1 MKVMEMRDYV
11 KSYRPVLNR
20 RAVGLLL
27 AVASQCGVFIP
38 QVMADT
44 NLSISI
50 VNQDGKVNGVVNDAT
65 GNPLIGV
72 SVVMKGTTTGVVTD
86 LDGRFSLNVSPNA
99 VLVFSY
105 IGMQAQEINVAGK
118 KSFNIIM
125 KEDAETLEE
134 VVVIGY
140 GTVKKSNLSG
150 AVSTVSS
157 KDLKKIP
164 ASNLSQALQGNA
176 SGLYT
181 LQSDR
186 NPGSDVTLNIRGNN
200 SFTGGEPLFIIDG
213 FPVASGGGL
222 QALNPND
229 IESVSVLKD
238 ASSTAIYGA
247 RAANGVVLVTTKSG
261 KIGKP
266 VLDVDIYCG
275 IKYFNNPIKTMNAQQ
290 FAELRHESYR
300 MDGIEIPSNA
310 FLSTESQ
317 MLESG
322 RSTNWWKEVSRQGR
336 LTQSYQVS
344 YSSGTETTK
353 IHVGAGFFDEQGI
366 VNNSGFKRG
375 NLRFNASQKFGDRIT
390 LSTFNS
396 IGLMTKGGSDPESV
410 LFPSVVGNPM
420 SPVVNSEGEY
430 YAMIQNALGTPR
442 LSPVAFTE
450 LPVNNTM
457 QPIIN
462 TSLALDIK
470 LWDGLKFKTQIS
482 GEIDNW
488 RQNFYN
494 PKAIS
499 GVAQGSVQGTDGFAQ
514 ITSTVNYNWMSETT
528 LSYNKTFNKIHN
540 IDAVAGF
547 SVQQNRWET
556 VSASATGFA
565 SDIYESYNL
574 GASSGLARK
583 PSSEMKEWS
592 MLSYIGRIVYTLRDK
607 YILTANMRIDGSSR
621 FGKNNKYGYF
631 PSGALAWKISE
642 EAFMKDIEWLSDLKF
657 RASYGLS
664 GNANAL
670 IPYQTLSK
678 LSYAGYNFNSAEAP
692 GYYESNMPSNDL
704 KWETTEQLDLGL
716 DISVFNSRLNVT
728 LDYYLKN
735 TRDLIREIDIPA
747 VAGFPSTYVNMGNLR
762 NTGMELSINS
772 TNLNGEF
779 VWKTSFLVALNRNK
793 LTSLGDGSEKI
804 GTSHWVGKPIS
815 IGNRYMIEA
824 DGIWQANE
832 EKKAATYGSVPGDV
846 KYIDQ
851 NEDGKINDDD
861 RVFAGSYYPKF
872 YGSMTN
878 DFSYKNFDLSVFM
891 TFEQG
896 RDIYNGNNYILL
908 SGSGVDNNR
917 TEMLDRWTPTN
928 PSNQYPRAS
937 ATSKNRLST
946 TTSEF
951 LENGSYL
958 KVKNITLGYS
968 LPKSLISKIGID
980 HLRIYTSVNN
990 LLTFTSYTGMD
1001 PEDGDIW
1008 NTDRSSSYPITRNYM
1023 LGLQVKF

>member
-1 MKVMEMRDYV
+1 MKVMEMKKYV

-20 RAVGLLL
+20 KAIGLLL
-27 AVASQCGVFIP
+27 AATCQCGVFVP
-38 QVMADT
+38 HAMADT
-44 NLSISI
+44 NFKVSI
-50 VNQDGKVNGVVNDAT
+50 VSQDGKVTGVVNDAS
-65 GNPLIGV
+65 GMPLIGV
-72 SVVMKGTTTGVVTD
+72 SVVVKGTTTGVVTD
-86 LDGRFSLNVSPNA
+86 MDGKFSLGVSPNA
-99 VLVFSY
+99 TLVFSY
-105 IGMQAQEINVAGK
+105 IGMQAKEINVAGK
-118 KSFNIIM
+118 KTFNVVL
-125 KEDAETLEE
+125 KEDAEALEE
-134 VVVIGY
+134 VVIIGY

-157 KDLKKIP
+157 KDLKKLP

-176 SGLYT
+176 PGLYT

-186 NPGSDVTLNIRGNN
+186 NPGSDVTLNIRGNS
-200 SFTGGEPLFIIDG
+200 SFEGGEPLFIVDG

-229 IESVSVLKD
+229 IESVSILKD

-266 VLDVDIYCG
+266 VLDIDIYCG
-275 IKYFNNPIKTMNAQQ
+275 VKYFNNPIKTMNSQQ
-290 FAELRHESYR
+290 FADLRRESYE
-300 MDGIEIPSNA
+300 MDGIEMLDDA
-310 FLSTESQ
+310 FLPTELQ
-317 MLESG
+317 MLKSG
-322 RSTNWWKEVSRQGR
+322 RSTNWWNEVARQGQ

-375 NLRFNASQKFGDRIT
+375 SLRFNASQKFGDRVT
-390 LSTFNS
+390 LSTYNS
-396 IGLMTKGGSDPESV
+396 IGLMTKRGSDPESV

-420 SPVVNSEGEY
+420 SPVVNPEGEY

-457 QPIIN
+457 EPIIN

-470 LWDGLKFKTQIS
+470 LFDGLKFRTQVS
-482 GEIDNW
+482 GEIDSW

-514 ITSTVNYNWMSETT
+514 ITSSVNYNWISETT
-528 LSYNKTFNKIHN
+528 LNYNKTFNNIHN

-556 VSASATGFA
+556 VTASATGFA
-565 SDIYESYNL
+565 SDVYESYNL

-583 PSSEMKEWS
+583 PSSELKEWS
-592 MLSYIGRIVYTLRDK
+592 MLSYIGRIIYTLQDK

-631 PSGALAWKISE
+631 PSGALAWKIAE
-642 EAFMKDIEWLSDLKF
+642 EDFMKDVDWLSDLKF

-678 LSYAGYNFNSAEAP
+678 LGYAGYNFGSAEAP

-704 KWETTEQLDLGL
+704 KWETTKQLDLGL
-716 DISVFNSRLNVT
+716 DVSVFNSRLSMT

-735 TRDLIREIDIPA
+735 TSDLIRAIDIPA
-747 VAGFPSTYVNMGNLR
+747 VAGFPNTFVNMGNLR
-762 NTGMELSINS
+762 NSGFELGINS

-779 VWKTSFLVALNRNK
+779 VWKTSFLIALNRNK

-804 GTSHWVGKPIS
+804 GTEHWVGKPIN
-815 IGNRYMIEA
+815 IGDRYMIEA
-824 DGIWQANE
+824 NGIWQSNE
-832 EKKAATYGSVPGDV
+832 EKEAAKYGSVPGDV
-846 KYIDQ
+846 KYVDQ
-851 NEDGKINDDD
+851 NKDGKINDED
-861 RVFAGSYYPKF
+861 RTFIGNLYPKF

-878 DFSYKNFDLSVFM
+878 DFSYKNFDLSIFM

-917 TEMLDRWTPTN
+917 IEMLDRWTPTN

-937 ATSKNRLST
+937 FTSKNRLST
-946 TTSEF
+946 ITSEF

-968 LPKSLISKIGID
+968 LPNTLTSKIGINY
-980 HLRIYTSVNN
+980 LRVYASVNN

-1001 PEDGDIW
+1001 PEDSDIW
-1008 NTDRSSSYPITRNYM
+1008 NTDRSSSYPITQNYT